1 MDTGCSVKGRVS
13 YMVEKSSSEFI
24 TPPSVLCAEAAS
36 EFIVLYELHVPSPT
50 SLVLAACKVVAPAA
64 LPSRLGMVLLNK
76 KGIKNGL

>member
-1 MDTGCSVKGRVS
+1 MLRVGFLTWLRS
-13 YMVEKSSSEFI
+13 PHQSSSHHH
-24 TPPSVLCAEAAS
+24 SVLCAEAAS

-64 LPSRLGMVLLNK
+64 LPSRLGMELLNK